1 MIIVIIKLILAP
13 EVKILIILIIK
24 KKVKNIKR
32 SNK

>member
-24 KKVKNIKR
+24 KKSKEH
-32 SNK
+32 